1 MLIPIQRGEVIPQ
14 KLLVKAGLSLTRLIL
29 IHRPEAGGIR
39 GQHLINQDQLII
51 DHAEFKLGIRNDDAA
66 LERAFLHDINN
77 LLATLLGTV
86 DRLADEGGEPLLGT
100 TALEGTLEGL
110 TSTDGATAADGRVTV
125 WGLEVRWTLRAET
138 AATGLQLVLSDQ
150 PVTLAKLGNRHGVS
164 RERIRQVEKKI
175 IDRFRTYLLAK
186 LPDLERHLYD

>member
-1 MLIPIQRGEVIPQ
+1 MPPNLVLIVTDNQSPWTLGCYGNRD
-14 KLLVKAGLSLTRLIL
+14 
-29 IHRPEAGGIR
+29 IR
-39 GQHLINQDQLII
+39 TPN
-51 DHAEFKLGIRNDDAA
+51 
-66 LERAFLHDINN
+66 
-77 LLATLLGTV
+77 V